1 MARVLPPAAAV
12 TVGAPPQLLT
22 TFGVAAIARFVVS
35 ASLEVRPV
43 RAGEPAGLVMVKV
56 RVEVCPTPIGLVP
69 KALFNDGT
77 GCTVRQLAVAL
88 LVRRAVDPIV
98 AAPSEHRACGAALLT
113 SSVLEG
119 TSTVATHEASAFL
132 IVPPATPTLPPPAP
146 APT

>member
-1 MARVLPPAAAV
+1 MAKVLPPAAAV

-22 TFGVAAIARFVVS
+22 TFGVAAITRFVVS
-35 ASLEVRPV
+35 ASLKVRPV

-88 LVRRAVDPIV
+88 LVRRAVDPML
-98 AAPSEHRACGAALLT
+98 AAPLVCEAGLAPHLPFTSLNDTSPSIHLT
-113 SSVLEG
+113 
-119 TSTVATHEASAFL
+119 
-132 IVPPATPTLPPPAP
+132 
-146 APT
+146 